1 MVVSEISYENHICS
15 KTYCEVISKLISIKF
30 SPLKTAYTV
39 YLEII
44 FCDWVIEF
52 KYIKFNI
59 LCLMVNILWKSIY
72 KLRLDFRKNYMLC
85 MYICRLEIQSR
96 KFLPK
101 LNLNEITKKVIGF
114 NDLKKILVEDQLSP
128 TCTLLEN
135 TRNFSVHFLRTTII
149 YDDKADSKILY
160 LYLG

>member
-59 LCLMVNILWKSIY
+59 LCLMVNILQILLK
-72 KLRLDFRKNYMLC
+72 KKQNYSP
-85 MYICRLEIQSR
+85 LEIHSPIQVNNQ
-96 KFLPK
+96 K
-101 LNLNEITKKVIGF
+101 LIFVIF
-114 NDLKKILVEDQLSP
+114 IQN
-128 TCTLLEN
+128 
-135 TRNFSVHFLRTTII
+135 II
-149 YDDKADSKILY
+149 FYNIS
-160 LYLG
+160 